1 MTKILEKTFLLTT
14 VLNLFSVFSQASN
27 VSEISIPP
35 KQIVR
40 IEYPLSKTFKTKI
53 FNKSKF
59 FLGISLLNRENDS
72 LYKSLSIEKGGSRTL
87 IVSDSHYLQF
97 ENRYL
102 GSLKVV
108 YAIEKGIQQSN
119 KSAKNLT
126 LQRAFYLENNTAQKI
141 PLHIPGVMDP
151 NLNPFSRSGV
161 DLKNGQEIYL
171 KINNKKLLILTV
183 TDTIH
188 HGARID
194 VATLVNNALN
204 KR

>member
-1 MTKILEKTFLLTT
+1 MIKTLEKSFLLAT
-14 VLNLFSVFSQASN
+14 VLNLFSVFGQTSN
-27 VSEISIPP
+27 ISEISIPP

-40 IEYPLSKTFKTKI
+40 IDYPLSKTFKTKI

-108 YAIEKGIQQSN
+108 YTIEKGSQQSN

-171 KINNKKLLILTV
+171 KINNKKLLILTI
-183 TDTIH
+183 TDTIP

-194 VATLVNNALN
+194 VASLVNNALN

>member
-1 MTKILEKTFLLTT
+1 MTKIIEKTFLLTT

-171 KINNKKLLILTV
+171 KINNKKLLILIV
-183 TDTIH
+183 TDTIP

-194 VATLVNNALN
+194 VASLVNNALN

>member
-1 MTKILEKTFLLTT
+1 MIKTLKKSFLLST
-14 VLNLFSVFSQASN
+14 VLNLFSVFGQTSN
-27 VSEISIPP
+27 ISEISIPP

-40 IEYPLSKTFKTKI
+40 IDYPLSKTFKTKI

-72 LYKSLSIEKGGSRTL
+72 LYKNLTIEKGGSRTL
-87 IVSDSHYLQF
+87 IVLNSQYLQF

-108 YAIEKGIQQSN
+108 YTIEKGNQKPN
-119 KSAKNLT
+119 KSVKNLT
-126 LQRAFYLENNTAQKI
+126 PQRAFYLENNTAQKI

-183 TDTIH
+183 TDTIP

-194 VATLVNNALN
+194 VASLVNNALN

>member
-1 MTKILEKTFLLTT
+1 MTKIIEKTFLLTT
-14 VLNLFSVFSQASN
+14 VLNLFFVFGQASY

-183 TDTIH
+183 TDTIP

-194 VATLVNNALN
+194 VASLVNNALN

>member
-1 MTKILEKTFLLTT
+1 MTKTLKKTFLLIT
-14 VLNLFSVFSQASN
+14 VLNLFFVFGQASY

-171 KINNKKLLILTV
+171 KINNKKLLILIV
-183 TDTIH
+183 TDTIP

-194 VATLVNNALN
+194 VASLVNNALN

>member
-1 MTKILEKTFLLTT
+1 MIKILEKSFLLST
-14 VLNLFSVFSQASN
+14 VLNLFSVFGQTSN
-27 VSEISIPP
+27 ISEISIPP

-40 IEYPLSKTFKTKI
+40 IDYPLSKTFKTKI

-72 LYKSLSIEKGGSRTL
+72 LYKSLRIEKGGSRTL
-87 IVSDSHYLQF
+87 IVSDNHYLQF

-108 YAIEKGIQQSN
+108 YTIEKGSQQFN

-126 LQRAFYLENNTAQKI
+126 PQRAFYLENNTAQKI

-183 TDTIH
+183 TDTIP

-194 VATLVNNALN
+194 VASLVNDALN
-204 KR
+204 KH

>member
-171 KINNKKLLILTV
+171 KINNKKLLILIV
-183 TDTIH
+183 TDTIP

-194 VATLVNNALN
+194 VASLVNNALN